1 MKAAVYYGPR
11 DVRVEEVSE
20 PNLEPGEALLKVMFC
35 GVCGTDIKTYL
46 RGHPMFEPP
55 CILGHEPVGEIV
67 EARPGQDAVARGRA
81 SVGVGDMVA
90 VAPYVPCDNCRLCLK
105 GRQEMC
111 ASKAGIAG
119 AFCEYIRI
127 PGEVVA
133 KGVLEVPEGM
143 SPRVACLAE
152 PVACCLNA
160 VEATPL
166 DPGDCVL
173 ITGAG
178 PMGLLM
184 LELCKARGA
193 GEILVSEPSKTRRME
208 VARRGARVIDPRAE
222 DVGDRVKAETG
233 GDGADAAFVCVG
245 AADALESAMA
255 SVRPGGS
262 VNLFGGF
269 PGGSRVMVDPNAIHY
284 SEIALLGSFG
294 FAPRHFHMGMRLLAS
309 GRLDVA
315 GLVTREFALDDVCLA
330 LDAGASGE
338 ALKVLLRMGENE

>member
-1 MKAAVYYGPR
+1 MYHGPR
-11 DVRVEEVSE
+11 DVQVEDVSE

-67 EARPGQDAVARGRA
+67 EVRPGKEARATGRV
-81 SVGVGDMVA
+81 SVGDVVA
-90 VAPYVPCDNCRLCLK
+90 VAPYVPCGNCRLCLK

-111 ASKAGIAG
+111 ASKEGLTG
-119 AFCEYIRI
+119 AFCEYIRV
-127 PGEVVA
+127 PGEILA
-133 KGVLEVPEGM
+133 KGVCRIPEGL
-143 SPRVACLAE
+143 SPKLACLAE

-160 VEATPL
+160 VDATPF

-173 ITGAG
+173 ISGAG

-184 LELCKARGA
+184 LELCKVRGA
-193 GEILVSEPSKTRRME
+193 GAILVSEPSETRRLE
-208 VARRGARVIDPRAE
+208 AVRRGALAIDPRVE
-222 DVGDRVKAETG
+222 DVRGWVNAETG
-233 GDGADAAFVCVG
+233 GEGADAAFVCVG
-245 AADALESAMA
+245 AADALEDAMA
-255 SVRPGGS
+255 SVRPGGK

-269 PGGSRVMVDPNAIHY
+269 PGGSQVTVDPNAIHY
-284 SEIALLGSFG
+284 REVMLLGSFG
-294 FAPRHFHMGMRLLAS
+294 FAPRHFHMAMGLLAS

-315 GLVTREFALDDVCLA
+315 GLLSREFTLDDVGRA

-338 ALKVLLRMGENE
+338 TLKVLLRMGGND

>member
-20 PNLEPGEALLKVMFC
+20 PSLEPGEALLKVMFC

-67 EARPGQDAVARGRA
+67 EVCPGQDAQARERV
-81 SVGVGDMVA
+81 SVGDVVA

-111 ASKAGIAG
+111 ASKEGITG
-119 AFCEYIRI
+119 AFCEYIKV
-127 PGEVVA
+127 PGEVLA
-133 KGVLEVPEGM
+133 KGVCRIPEGL

-166 DPGDCVL
+166 DPGDSVL
-173 ITGAG
+173 ISGAG

-184 LELCKARGA
+184 LELCKVRGA
-193 GEILVSEPSKTRRME
+193 GAILVSEPSETRRLE
-208 VARRGARVIDPRAE
+208 ATRRGAQVIDPRVE
-222 DVGDRVKAETG
+222 DVGHRVNAETG

-245 AADALESAMA
+245 AADALEGAMS
-255 SVRPGGS
+255 SVRPGGK

-269 PGGSRVMVDPNAIHY
+269 PGESRVVVDPNTIHY
-284 SEIALLGSFG
+284 REVVLLGSFG
-294 FAPRHFHMGMRLLAS
+294 FAPRHFHMAMRLLAS
-309 GRLDVA
+309 GRLDIA
-315 GLVTREFALDDVCLA
+315 GLLSWEFALDEVGLA
-330 LDAGASGE
+330 LNAGASGE
-338 ALKVLLRMGENE
+338 ALKVLLRMDGDE